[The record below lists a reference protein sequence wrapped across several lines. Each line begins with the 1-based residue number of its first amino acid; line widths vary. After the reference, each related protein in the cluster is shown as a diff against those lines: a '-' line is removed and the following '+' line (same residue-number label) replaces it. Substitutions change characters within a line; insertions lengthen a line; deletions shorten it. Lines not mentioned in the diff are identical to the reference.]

1 MTDPQTPLK
10 PLHPTL
16 YQLAPDGISLDFF
29 FAQCPACGA
38 VNFPANAPG
47 CSHCGDPL
55 AKANRLTRPGQ
66 GELLEF
72 VTVHVPLV
80 PGMHAPAIA
89 GDIRIAEGIVEEGV
103 IAVTGESGLRTGMTL
118 KAIAEVREALGVY
131 ACVFVPL
138 NEEVVA

>member
-1 MTDPQTPLK
+1 MTDQTTALK

-16 YQLAPDGISLDFF
+16 YQLAQDGSSLDFF
-29 FAQCPACGA
+29 FAQCPACGT

-55 AKANRLTRPGQ
+55 TEATRLTRPGQ

-72 VTVHVPLV
+72 VTIHVPLL
-80 PGMHAPAIA
+80 PGMKAPTIA

-103 IAVTGESGLRTGMTL
+103 IAAPDESGLRTGMAL
-118 KAIAEVREALGVY
+118 KAVADVREAQGVY
-131 ACVFVPL
+131 ACVFVPM
-138 NEEVVA
+138 NQEVAA

>member
-1 MTDPQTPLK
+1 MTDPSTYLK

-16 YQLAPDGISLDFF
+16 YQLAPDGTSLDFF
-29 FAQCPACGA
+29 FAQCPECGT

-55 AKANRLTRPGQ
+55 AEATRLIRPGQ

-72 VTVHVPLV
+72 VTIHVPLV
-80 PGMHAPAIA
+80 PGMNAPSIA

-103 IAVTGESGLRTGMTL
+103 IAVPDESGLRTGMAL
-118 KAIAEVREALGVY
+118 KAVADVREAQGVY
-131 ACVFVPL
+131 ACVFVPMDQ
-138 NEEVVA
+138 EVAA

>member
-1 MTDPQTPLK
+1 MTDQQTSLK

-16 YQLAPDGISLDFF
+16 YQLAQDGTSLDFF

-55 AKANRLTRPGQ
+55 TEAIRLTRPGQ

-72 VTVHVPLV
+72 VTIHVPLL
-80 PGMHAPAIA
+80 PGMNAPAIA
-89 GDIRIAEGIVEEGV
+89 GDIRLAEGIVEEGV
-103 IAVTGESGLRTGMTL
+103 IAVNDESGLRTGMTL
-118 KAIAEVREALGVY
+118 KAIAEVREAQGVY
-131 ACVFVPL
+131 ACVFVPM
-138 NEEVVA
+138 EEGAAA

>member
-1 MTDPQTPLK
+1 MTDQQTSLK

-16 YQLAPDGISLDFF
+16 YQLAQNGTSLDFF
-29 FAQCPACGA
+29 FSQCPACGA

-55 AKANRLTRPGQ
+55 TEATRLTRPGQ

-72 VTVHVPLV
+72 VTIHVPLM
-80 PGMHAPAIA
+80 PGMNAPAIA

-103 IAVTGESGLRTGMTL
+103 IAVKDEASLRTGMAL
-118 KAIAEVREALGVY
+118 KAVAEVREALGVY
-131 ACVFVPL
+131 ACVFVPM
-138 NEEVVA
+138 NEGAPA